1 MPQANITYDTPLN
14 RALSNRVLAKEKAKA
29 TKEEA
34 DYFPFR
40 LESFHNPKTKGW
52 VGGGPPREYI
62 INGNS
67 PAYPP
72 LHMRSSMEVSSG
84 GRYAGTD
91 GAVGGSFWK
100 DFAKGFTSVL
110 DVAAAPLAFVA
121 PELAAPIAAASQ
133 GVKALAGQGMS
144 GGQVSG
150 GAMSG
155 AGKGGRAKRAEIV
168 KKIMKER
175 GVKMIEASKIVKRE
189 GLYKSGGAMS
199 GAGIHGSA
207 VGGAMS
213 GAGKTKKTKGY
224 AAVKDDVELAKM
236 MDGSGISGGAVS
248 GAGMVGSKKDACG
261 RSSGT
266 RDYGKPC
273 GECPMSGAGKKKRAV
288 GASDGRAKRAEIVKR
303 IMKERGVKM
312 IEASKIVKKEGLY

>member
-1 MPQANITYDTPLN
+1 MPQANITYDTPIN
-14 RALSNRVLAKEKAKA
+14 RALANKVLAKERVKA
-29 TKEEA
+29 TREEA

-110 DVAAAPLAFVA
+110 DVAAAPLSFVA
-121 PELAAPIAAASQ
+121 PEIAAPIAAASE
-133 GVKALAGQGMS
+133 GVKALAGSGM
-144 GGQVSG
+144 SG

-155 AGKGGRAKRAEIV
+155 AGKGGRAKRADIV

-207 VGGAMS
+207 IGGAMS
-213 GAGKTKKTKGY
+213 GAGKKTKKTKGY
-224 AAVKDDVELAKM
+224 AAVKDDVELAKV
-236 MDGSGISGGAVS
+236 MDGSGMSGGQVSGGAES
-248 GAGMVGSKKDACG
+248 GGA
-261 RSSGT
+261 
-266 RDYGKPC
+266 
-273 GECPMSGAGKKKRAV
+273 MSGAGKKKKRAV
-288 GASDGRAKRAEIVKR
+288 GASDGRAKRAEIVKK